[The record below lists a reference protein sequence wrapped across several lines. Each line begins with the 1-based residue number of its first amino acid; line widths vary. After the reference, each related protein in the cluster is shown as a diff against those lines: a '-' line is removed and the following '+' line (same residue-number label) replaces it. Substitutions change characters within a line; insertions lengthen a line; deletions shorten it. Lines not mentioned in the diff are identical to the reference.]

1 MPLGFQILGR
11 SGGARRGRL
20 TTPHGTV
27 ETPAFMPVGTL
38 GAVKGVTPQEL
49 SAAGASIMLS
59 NLYHLALRPGVDIV
73 ERLGGLHAFTGW
85 SGPILTDSGGFQVF
99 SLEGLRKV
107 DDGGVSFRSHLD
119 GSPLRFT
126 PEGVVDLQ
134 ARMGVDVAMVLD
146 ECPPWPIDREAAEA
160 SWRRT
165 LAWARRARETFG
177 GHRGD
182 HGGGVFGIVQGS
194 VFPDLRQR
202 AARELAELD
211 FDGYAIGGVSVGEPD
226 RDRRSIVEETAPALP
241 EDRPRY
247 LMGVGYPE
255 DILHAVG
262 QGIDLFDCVLP
273 ARNARHGILFTRQ
286 GILRIKN
293 ARYKDDPRPIDPECG
308 CPACARGARGEP
320 IPRAFLHHLMR
331 SGELTAAVL
340 ATLHNLRYYLDFL
353 GDIRQSITLGTYP
366 PGDRT
371 HDSDTSCLDDAGFP
385 GRGALP
391 LAERSSHA
399 RRHGDLLLPAHRA
412 DAQAPEDPADPRGDL
427 EEGGPGHHQR
437 RDLR

>member
-1 MPLGFQILGR
+1 MSLSFQVFATNGR
-11 SGGARRGRL
+11 ARRGRL

-59 NLYHLALRPGVDIV
+59 NLYHLALRPGVDTV

-85 SGPILTDSGGFQVF
+85 SGPILTDSGGYQVF

-119 GSPLRFT
+119 GSLLRFT

-134 ARMGVDVAMVLD
+134 ARMGVDIAMVLD
-146 ECPPWPIDREAAEA
+146 ECPPWPIDLGAAEA

-165 LAWARRARETFG
+165 FAWASRAREAFG
-177 GHRGD
+177 RHRGD

-194 VFPDLRQR
+194 VFPGLRQR
-202 AARELAELD
+202 AAEELAGLD

-226 RDRRSIVEETAPALP
+226 LDRRTIVEHTAPALP

-247 LMGVGYPE
+247 LMGVGYPQ
-255 DILHAVG
+255 DILHAVS
-262 QGIDLFDCVLP
+262 QGVDLFDCVLP
-273 ARNARHGILFTRQ
+273 ARNARHGVLFTRQ
-286 GILRIKN
+286 GVLKIRN
-293 ARYKDDPRPIDPECG
+293 ARYKEDPRPIDAECG
-308 CPACARGARGEP
+308 CPACSRVS
-320 IPRAFLHHLMR
+320 RAFLHHLMR

-340 ATLHNLRYYLDFL
+340 ATLHNLRFYLDFL

-366 PGDRT
+366 WPGTPGDIT
-371 HDSDTSCLDDAGFP
+371 HESDPIRLDDAGLP

-391 LAERSSHA
+391 LAERPAHA
-399 RRHGDLLLPAHRA
+399 RGHGDLLFPAHRP
-412 DAQAPEDPADPRGDL
+412 DAQAPEDPADARRGL
-427 EEGGPGHHQR
+427 EEG
-437 RDLR
+437 